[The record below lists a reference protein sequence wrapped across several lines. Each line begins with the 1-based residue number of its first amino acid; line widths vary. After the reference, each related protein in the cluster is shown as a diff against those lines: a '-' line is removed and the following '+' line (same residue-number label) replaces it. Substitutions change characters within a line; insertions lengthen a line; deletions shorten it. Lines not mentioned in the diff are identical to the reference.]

1 MPKQAFNMDNTSRHA
16 NVDLGKVQEV
26 STLDKELK
34 TANVEEWRNSFPRKS
49 ILVAYP
55 ILNGLP

>member
-1 MPKQAFNMDNTSRHA
+1 MDNTSRHA

-49 ILVAYP
+49 ILVA
-55 ILNGLP
+55 